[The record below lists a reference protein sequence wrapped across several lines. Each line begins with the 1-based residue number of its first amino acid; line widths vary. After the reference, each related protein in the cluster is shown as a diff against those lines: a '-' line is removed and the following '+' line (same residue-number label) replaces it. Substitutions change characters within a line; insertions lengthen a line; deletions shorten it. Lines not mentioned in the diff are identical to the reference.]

1 MTVKILIETIN
12 AHGERNCERR
22 VLYAENGAAIERRIE
37 NTIANLKADGYKYV
51 SLRDCFNLELPDIF
65 QRN

>member
-1 MTVKILIETIN
+1 MTVKILIETITHT
-12 AHGERNCERR
+12 AS
-22 VLYAENGAAIERRIE
+22 A
-37 NTIANLKADGYKYV
+37 TKYV

>member
-12 AHGERNCERR
+12 AHGERNCECR

-37 NTIANLKADGYKYV
+37 NTIANLKADGYK
-51 SLRDCFNLELPDIF
+51 
-65 QRN
+65 

>member
-1 MTVKILIETIN
+1 MKETKTKD
-12 AHGERNCERR
+12 
-22 VLYAENGAAIERRIE
+22 GAAIERRIE

>member
-1 MTVKILIETIN
+1 MTVKIMIEYGKKDN
-12 AHGERNCERR
+12 WCHECR

-37 NTIANLKADGYKYV
+37 NVLQNLKADGFDHV
-51 SLRDCFNLELPDIF
+51 RLIDCFNLEFPDMF